1 MALFRRNT
9 VAEEDA
15 EERPSLLGRILR
27 FSCYALLLAIYLLFF
42 WRMCTRGDTELV
54 KSYCWTDA
62 ARAAYNEN
70 GKALTVYQLDPKS
83 EIGEAT
89 TKKKNRFSF
98 AISSVYLTPAADQL
112 QFTLRYN
119 DSLLTRLQAEYDLD
133 APPEGEAFV
142 FVLADNTGAIYTEY
156 QYLADERNVNNYRR
170 LVFDGLSFE
179 DGITEYFVSVYYT
192 GHVEYAKPLLTLSV
206 WQAGTEL
213 TPYTDHGEPVWTAL
227 RPRPTYTAIET
238 N

>member
-9 VAEEDA
+9 AVEDD
-15 EERPSLLGRILR
+15 EERSSLLGRIIRYL
-27 FSCYALLLAIYLLFF
+27 CYALILALYLLFF
-42 WRMCTRGDTELV
+42 WRMCTRGDTALA

-62 ARAAYNEN
+62 GRTAYNES
-70 GKALTVYQLDPKS
+70 GGAMAVYQIDPVS

-89 TKKKNRFSF
+89 TKKKNSF
-98 AISSVYLTPAADQL
+98 AFGISSVYLTPAVSQL

-119 DSLLTRLQAEYDLD
+119 DSMLTRLQAEYDLD

-142 FVLADNTGAIYTEY
+142 FVLADNLGTVYTEY

-170 LVFDGLSFE
+170 LVFEELSFGE
-179 DGITEYFVSVYYT
+179 EITEYVVSVYYA
-192 GHVEYAKPLLTLSV
+192 GHVEIAKPLITLSV

-213 TPYTDHGEPVWTAL
+213 TPIEYSEPARTAL
-227 RPRPTYTAIET
+227 RPRPAYTAIQA